1 MIEAVIFDMDGLM
14 IDSER
19 VTFEGYQHVLKK
31 DNLTMSEET
40 YKTLLGKT
48 VKAVYELFASD
59 YGDQYDVDQVIKE
72 VHQYIADRFEN
83 DGVPLKKG
91 LLELLKYLKENN
103 YKTIVATSSHRS
115 RVDLILKQA
124 KITEYFDDSICG
136 DEVTHGKPDPEVFLK
151 ACQKLNVSPDKALV
165 LEDSESGINAAY
177 NAKIKVIGI
186 PDMKYPDEKYVQM
199 TYSIMNDLLEVR
211 DFLINQKGAVTKR

>member
-151 ACQKLNVSPDKALV
+151 ACQKLNVSPDEALV

-211 DFLINQKGAVTKR
+211 DFLINQKK